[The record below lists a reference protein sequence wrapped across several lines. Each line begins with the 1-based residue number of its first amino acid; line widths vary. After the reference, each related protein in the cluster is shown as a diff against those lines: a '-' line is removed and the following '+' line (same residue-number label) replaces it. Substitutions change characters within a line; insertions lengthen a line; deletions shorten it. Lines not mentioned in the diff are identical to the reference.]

1 MYDFNTKSWGYIW
14 LDFITKTRTWT
25 QTDKMPV
32 ALSTKHP
39 KKAIMTMAR
48 SNHTIGYQQ

>member
-32 ALSTKHP
+32 
-39 KKAIMTMAR
+39 
-48 SNHTIGYQQ
+48 GYCIYTYIHDD